1 MPICCNLLS
10 DGLKQYPLLCQF
22 CNAKGKS
29 CDKSHIIS
37 PSTQKIF
44 LYWQLLSYKIILIPE
59 AGRI

>member
-29 CDKSHIIS
+29 CDEPQIIS
-37 PSTQKIF
+37 PSTQKN
-44 LYWQLLSYKIILIPE
+44 IL
-59 AGRI
+59 ALATSVL